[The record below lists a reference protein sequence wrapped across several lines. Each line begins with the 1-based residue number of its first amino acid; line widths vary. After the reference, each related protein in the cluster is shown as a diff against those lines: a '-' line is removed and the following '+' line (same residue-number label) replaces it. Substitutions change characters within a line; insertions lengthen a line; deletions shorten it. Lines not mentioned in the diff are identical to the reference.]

1 MALTRRISVL
11 EERMRAMAIPLSPS
25 GVSSV
30 SPWPSTSASSVTDTA
45 TATSLQGEVAALR
58 RELEE
63 LNVRLAQ
70 EQMAI
75 AEQPPPRYGS

>member
-11 EERMRAMAIPLSPS
+11 EELMRAMAIPLSPS
-25 GVSSV
+25 GVSSI
-30 SPWPSTSASSVTDTA
+30 SPWPSTSSVTDAA